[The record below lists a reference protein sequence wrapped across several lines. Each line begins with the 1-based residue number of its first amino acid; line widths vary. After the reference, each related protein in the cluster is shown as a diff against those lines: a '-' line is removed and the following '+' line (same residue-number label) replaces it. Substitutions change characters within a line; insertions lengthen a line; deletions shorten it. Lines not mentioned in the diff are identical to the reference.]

1 MTAAAAMARSCPI
14 PHEDTPTWPLA
25 RVLSG
30 ATCMLRLAIV
40 LVVLGGVAA
49 ADTVSEKEAP
59 ALGEDDAL
67 YACKTKTGLVAV
79 TFKPETELKDL
90 VTWVMG
96 FTCKNFIFD
105 PRIVS
110 TGKKV
115 TVIAPSKM
123 SATEAY
129 RVFLVA
135 LKTIGLTVVPKGDV
149 VMIVESPTAK
159 KETVPIL
166 RHGVPDDSDQIVRIV
181 VKPQFAQVDTLA
193 KAFAAIKSDAG
204 DIQAVGSILLITDYG
219 SHVRDMLSI
228 ATLIDVANGTDGI
241 YTIPI
246 AHADAAKLGEKLG
259 QILGISTGPQS
270 AAKPGEVPRDPSP
283 VPSKLLVDERTN
295 TLIVAA
301 SEPAY
306 QRVRALV
313 ERLDIALDIEGGTSI
328 HVYQLGNAIAE
339 ELAQVITTAISG
351 QGPAQKTATPGVNNT
366 TATKTFAPPPPPAVA
381 DNLGAMLEGQVRVIA
396 DKSTNKLIV
405 MSSGRDFIAIKDVIR
420 ELDQPR
426 RQVFIEA
433 AILEVTVD
441 GTTEIGTSSH
451 GALPG
456 TGGSLV
462 LGGVQTGQVSTLA
475 LGTTDGQAALA
486 GAKGLISGI
495 LGPASTSLLG
505 TSIPSYAVLFQ
516 ALATQANTN
525 VMSTPSII
533 ALDNEEAKYQVGTN
547 IPYQAG
553 SAATAT
559 GILQATIS
567 RQPLVL
573 ELDIKPHISA
583 SDSVLLEVKHSAQ
596 DLSSSDPTLGP
607 TWSTRSFETRVLVRD
622 QDTIVLGGLM
632 QEHQELVTTKVPLL
646 GDIPLLGNL
655 FKYTRKV
662 KKKTNLLIML
672 TPYII
677 KDTLDLQAIRERKQR
692 EHDEFA
698 SAFQSLEGMRYQAS
712 VDYAKK
718 RGVIEEIN
726 RAVLAVEDDRTALR
740 VAPAPKH
747 VEAGPVR

>member
-1 MTAAAAMARSCPI
+1 MIRI
-14 PHEDTPTWPLA
+14 
-25 RVLSG
+25 
-30 ATCMLRLAIV
+30 AIV
-40 LVVLGGVAA
+40 LVLLGGIAS
-49 ADTVSEKEAP
+49 ADAVSEKEAP
-59 ALGEDDAL
+59 VAGEDEAL
-67 YACKTKTGLVAV
+67 YSCRTKTGMVAV

-110 TGKKV
+110 TGRKV
-115 TVIAPSKM
+115 TVIAPNRM

-129 RVFLVA
+129 RVFLVG

-149 VMIVESPTAK
+149 VMIVESPAAK

-166 RHGVPDDSDQIVRIV
+166 KKGAPENTDQIVRIV
-181 VKPQFAQVDTLA
+181 IKPAFAPVETLS
-193 KAFAAIKSDAG
+193 KAFATIKSDAG
-204 DIQAVGSILLITDYG
+204 DIQAIGNILLVTDYG
-219 SHVRDMLSI
+219 SHVRDMMSI
-228 ATLIDVANGTDGI
+228 ASLIDVPNGTDGI

-246 AHADAAKLGEKLG
+246 AHADAAKLGEKIG
-259 QILGISTGPQS
+259 QILGISTGSGPPARAP
-270 AAKPGEVPRDPSP
+270 AADAMKDPTP
-283 VPSKLLVDERTN
+283 VPSKLLIDERTN

-306 QRVRALV
+306 QRVKALV

-339 ELAQVITTAISG
+339 ELALVLTTAIGGAS
-351 QGPAQKTATPGVNNT
+351 QQKGAATPGANNT
-366 TATKTFAPPPPPAVA
+366 TATKSLAPIVQPSVA

-396 DKSTNKLIV
+396 DKSTNKVIV
-405 MSSGRDFIAIKDVIR
+405 MSSGRDYLAIKDVIR

-433 AILEVTVD
+433 VILEVTVGND
-441 GTTEIGTSSH
+441 TQIGTSSH
-451 GALPG
+451 GG
-456 TGGSLV
+456 VSTGNGSALV
-462 LGGVQTGQVSTLA
+462 LGGVQTGQVSTFALA
-475 LGTTDGQAALA
+475 QGATSTSSDGTTTSSSASNLASLTGLVTGVVGSPLSAA
-486 GAKGLISGI
+486 
-495 LGPASTSLLG
+495 TSILG

-516 ALATQANTN
+516 ALATQSNTK

-547 IPYQAG
+547 IAYSSGTTG
-553 SAATAT
+553 SAT
-559 GILQATIS
+559 GFVSNNVS

-583 SDSVLLEVKHSAQ
+583 NDSVLLEVKHSAQ
-596 DLSSSDPTLGP
+596 DLQGSNSLGP
-607 TWSTRSFETRVLVRD
+607 IWSTRSFETRVLVHD

-632 QEHQELVTTKVPLL
+632 QEREELTVTKVPLL
-646 GDIPLLGNL
+646 GDIPLLGYF
-655 FKYTRKV
+655 FKFSKKV
-662 KKKTNLLIML
+662 KTKTNLLVML

-698 SAFQSLEGMRYQAS
+698 SAFDSLEGMHYQPN
-712 VDYAKK
+712 VDYGRK
-718 RGVIEEIN
+718 RGVVEEIN
-726 RAVLAVEDDRTALR
+726 RMVLAVEDDRAALR
-740 VAPAPKH
+740 EVAAPKR

>member
-1 MTAAAAMARSCPI
+1 
-14 PHEDTPTWPLA
+14 
-25 RVLSG
+25 
-30 ATCMLRLAIV
+30 MLRIAIALV
-40 LVVLGGVAA
+40 LLGGVAA
-49 ADTVSEKEAP
+49 AETVSEKEAP
-59 ALGEDDAL
+59 ALGEDEAL
-67 YACKTKTGLVAV
+67 YACKTRTGMVAV

-105 PRIVS
+105 PRIVQ
-110 TGKKV
+110 TGRKV
-115 TVIAPSKM
+115 TVIAPTKM
-123 SATEAY
+123 SAAEAY

-135 LKTIGLTVVPKGDV
+135 LKTIGLSIVPKGNV
-149 VMIVESPTAK
+149 VMIVDSPTAR

-166 RHGVPDDSDQIVRIV
+166 KKGVPDDTDQIVRVV
-181 VKPQFAQVDTLA
+181 VKPAFAQIDTLA
-193 KAFAAIKSDAG
+193 KAFATIKSDAG
-204 DIQAVGSILLITDYG
+204 DIQAFGSILLVTDYG

-246 AHADAAKLGEKLG
+246 AHADAGKLGEKLG
-259 QILGISTGPQS
+259 QILGISTGAGPQA
-270 AAKPGEVPRDPSP
+270 AAKPGEAPRDPAP
-283 VPSKLLVDERTN
+283 VPSKLLVDDRTN

-306 QRVRALV
+306 QRVKALV

-339 ELAQVITTAISG
+339 ELAAVLTTAISG
-351 QGPAQKTATPGVNNT
+351 QGQPKAAATGPNNA
-366 TATKTFAPPPPPAVA
+366 TATKSVAPPVLPAAA

-396 DKSTNKLIV
+396 DKSTNKVIV

-433 AILEVTVD
+433 AIMEVTVD
-441 GTTEIGTSSH
+441 DTTEVGTSSH
-451 GALPG
+451 GG
-456 TGGSLV
+456 VSTGDGSSLV

-475 LGTTDGQAALA
+475 LGTAAGETAL
-486 GAKGLISGI
+486 GAAQGLLSGI
-495 LGPASTSLLG
+495 VGSPISASSTLLG

-516 ALATQANTN
+516 ALATQSNMN

-547 IPYQAG
+547 IPYQQG

-559 GILQATIS
+559 GFVQSTIA

-596 DLSSSDPTLGP
+596 DLQASSATLGP

-632 QEHQELVTTKVPLL
+632 QTREDLIATKVPLL
-646 GDIPLLGNL
+646 GDIPLLGYL
-655 FKYTRKV
+655 FKYTKKV
-662 KKKTNLLIML
+662 KRKTNLLIML

-698 SAFQSLEGMRYQAS
+698 SAFQSLEGMHYQPT
-712 VDYAKK
+712 VDYGKK
-718 RGVIEEIN
+718 RGVVEEIN
-726 RAVLAVEDDRTALR
+726 RAVLAVEDDRTTLR
-740 VAPAPKH
+740 VVATPRH